1 MPYIS
6 TTTRAMASASS
17 GAQTYARRRR
27 AQAYKHD
34 GTELSVM
41 DWFCGAGGST
51 QGADA
56 VPGVK
61 VTRAANHW
69 KRAIESHERN
79 FPGVAHYIGDIRKA
93 PVWAWPITDI
103 HWGSPECFPA
113 GTMILTRRGM
123 VPIEDV
129 AVGDEVFTHERR
141 WRPVTTTMRKT
152 ASTVRVKGHGFAG
165 GIETT
170 TEHPFYT
177 RTRTKVWD
185 NDGRIY
191 RYQLDDTSAWTEAG
205 KLDGHLWATPI
216 DFGEALSVPPVGG
229 RGIEQTRGFWW
240 MVGRW
245 LGDGSVTMVPAT
257 GESHPRRPRMA
268 GRPAGSPCI
277 ECGAPARPRRNTVT
291 GLVSPYC
298 SDACKRRNS
307 HKNAPKGGRTRGRYE
322 MTIVCSFEEAPELGE
337 RLAAIPE
344 LNWNDREMRTASA
357 FTTAHRGLV
366 DWLVEHFGRHAH
378 GKKIPAWALT
388 MPREWRSALLDGYLS
403 ADGYHRANKV
413 QATTV
418 SKALALGLRMV
429 ANSLGIVANI
439 YGPYTRQPR
448 EIEGRPITARPYWV
462 VYWTE
467 NGRNFHHDAEGHRW
481 APVKTV
487 EPTGRQV
494 EVFNISVADD
504 ESYVA
509 DGITVHNCTKWSIA
523 QGKKRDFAKAVQGDL
538 LDLYAEMEA
547 EKFQTEDER
556 DSGPTEEEEASRAL
570 MEEIPLYLR
579 GVIERGGLVK
589 AGVVENVVDVRHWAE
604 WDRWVAEFHKLGYRT
619 KLVAL
624 NSMHAD
630 PRSVH
635 RAPQSRDRLYFV
647 YWHTSLGRNPNFEKW
662 LAPSACCTGCDQ
674 MVKARQVFR
683 KPGVDMGRY
692 KSQYD
697 YRCPNTKCGHQIVEP
712 ETLPAAAA
720 IDWSIAG
727 GRIGDRKTPLAEK
740 TMRRIQAGLDKF
752 ARPLMVPT
760 GGTWRDSATDLLDP
774 MPTRTTREN
783 DALAVPPLLVPC
795 DGREGKNARSIY
807 GPMQTQTA
815 RAEAGLAWLP
825 FITEI
830 RGGSSDV
837 RAITDPLATVCASG
851 NHHGLA
857 AVPMPGMMM
866 RNNGSTGDGGE
877 HCTDLVEPMR
887 TLTTTGH
894 QSLVTWE
901 PFLAPYYGNGTPR
914 PVSEPVGALTTRDR
928 FALVQGD
935 INIEDVLFRMLQP
948 HEIQRAMAFADDY
961 VVLGS
966 KRDRVRQLGNAVTPN
981 VSEVLICMLA
991 ECITGEEI
999 NRYDLA
1005 A

>member
-6 TTTRAMASASS
+6 TTTRAMASAAS

-27 AQAYKHD
+27 AKAYKHD

-56 VPGVK
+56 VPNVK

-93 PVWAWPITDI
+93 PVWAWPVSDI
-103 HWGSPECFPA
+103 HWGSPE
-113 GTMILTRRGM
+113 
-123 VPIEDV
+123 
-129 AVGDEVFTHERR
+129 
-141 WRPVTTTMRKT
+141 
-152 ASTVRVKGHGFAG
+152 
-165 GIETT
+165 
-170 TEHPFYT
+170 
-177 RTRTKVWD
+177 
-185 NDGRIY
+185 
-191 RYQLDDTSAWTEAG
+191 
-205 KLDGHLWATPI
+205 
-216 DFGEALSVPPVGG
+216 
-229 RGIEQTRGFWW
+229 
-240 MVGRW
+240 
-245 LGDGSVTMVPAT
+245 
-257 GESHPRRPRMA
+257 
-268 GRPAGSPCI
+268 
-277 ECGAPARPRRNTVT
+277 
-291 GLVSPYC
+291 
-298 SDACKRRNS
+298 
-307 HKNAPKGGRTRGRYE
+307 
-322 MTIVCSFEEAPELGE
+322 
-337 RLAAIPE
+337 
-344 LNWNDREMRTASA
+344 
-357 FTTAHRGLV
+357 
-366 DWLVEHFGRHAH
+366 
-378 GKKIPAWALT
+378 
-388 MPREWRSALLDGYLS
+388 
-403 ADGYHRANKV
+403 
-413 QATTV
+413 
-418 SKALALGLRMV
+418 
-429 ANSLGIVANI
+429 
-439 YGPYTRQPR
+439 
-448 EIEGRPITARPYWV
+448 
-462 VYWTE
+462 
-467 NGRNFHHDAEGHRW
+467 
-481 APVKTV
+481 
-487 EPTGRQV
+487 
-494 EVFNISVADD
+494 
-504 ESYVA
+504 
-509 DGITVHNCTKWSIA
+509 CTKWSIA
-523 QGKKRDFAKAVQGDL
+523 QGKKRSFAKAVQGDL
-538 LDLYAEMEA
+538 LDLYAELEREEE
-547 EKFQTEDER
+547 EKFQTGEER
-556 DSGPTEEEEASRAL
+556 DSGGPTEEEEASRAL

-579 GVIERGGLVK
+579 GVIERGQLVK
-589 AGVVENVVDVRHWAE
+589 AGVVENVVDVRQWAE

-619 KLVAL
+619 RLVAL

-647 YWHTSLGRNPNFEKW
+647 YWHRSLGRNPNFEKW
-662 LAPSACCTGCDQ
+662 LAPSAFCTGCGE

-683 KPGVDMGRY
+683 RPGVDMGRY

-727 GRIGDRKTPLAEK
+727 GRIGDRDKPLAEK

-760 GGTWRDSATDLLDP
+760 GGTWRDAATDLLEP

-795 DGREGKNARSIY
+795 DGREGKNARTIY

-815 RAEAGLAWLP
+815 RAEAGLAWLLP

-837 RAITDPLATVCASG
+837 RAVTDPLATVCASG

-866 RNNGSTGDGGE
+866 RNNGSRGDGGE
-877 HCTDLVEPMR
+877 HCTSLAEPMR
-887 TLTTTGH
+887 ALTTTGH

-914 PVSEPVGALTTRDR
+914 PVSEPVGALSTRDR
-928 FALVQGD
+928 FALVQGE

-948 HEIQRAMAFADDY
+948 HEIQRAMAFANDY

-966 KRDRVRQLGNAVTPN
+966 KRDRVRQLGNAVTPPAA
-981 VSEVLICMLA
+981 EILICLLA

-999 NRYDLA
+999 SRYDLA

>member
-1 MPYIS
+1 MKEDDTPTHPEGTDRMPYIS
-6 TTTRAMASASS
+6 STTRAMASASS
-17 GAQTYARRRR
+17 SAQTYALRRRTK
-27 AQAYKHD
+27 AYRHD

-56 VPGVK
+56 VPNVK

-69 KRAIESHERN
+69 RRAIESHERN

-103 HWGSPECFPA
+103 HWGSPEC
-113 GTMILTRRGM
+113 TR
-123 VPIEDV
+123 
-129 AVGDEVFTHERR
+129 
-141 WRPVTTTMRKT
+141 
-152 ASTVRVKGHGFAG
+152 
-165 GIETT
+165 
-170 TEHPFYT
+170 
-177 RTRTKVWD
+177 
-185 NDGRIY
+185 
-191 RYQLDDTSAWTEAG
+191 
-205 KLDGHLWATPI
+205 
-216 DFGEALSVPPVGG
+216 
-229 RGIEQTRGFWW
+229 
-240 MVGRW
+240 
-245 LGDGSVTMVPAT
+245 
-257 GESHPRRPRMA
+257 
-268 GRPAGSPCI
+268 
-277 ECGAPARPRRNTVT
+277 
-291 GLVSPYC
+291 
-298 SDACKRRNS
+298 
-307 HKNAPKGGRTRGRYE
+307 
-322 MTIVCSFEEAPELGE
+322 
-337 RLAAIPE
+337 
-344 LNWNDREMRTASA
+344 
-357 FTTAHRGLV
+357 
-366 DWLVEHFGRHAH
+366 
-378 GKKIPAWALT
+378 
-388 MPREWRSALLDGYLS
+388 
-403 ADGYHRANKV
+403 
-413 QATTV
+413 
-418 SKALALGLRMV
+418 
-429 ANSLGIVANI
+429 
-439 YGPYTRQPR
+439 
-448 EIEGRPITARPYWV
+448 
-462 VYWTE
+462 
-467 NGRNFHHDAEGHRW
+467 
-481 APVKTV
+481 
-487 EPTGRQV
+487 
-494 EVFNISVADD
+494 
-504 ESYVA
+504 
-509 DGITVHNCTKWSIA
+509 WSIA

-538 LDLYAEMEA
+538 LDLYADLEA
-547 EKFQTEDER
+547 DKFQTEDER
-556 DSGPTEEEEASRAL
+556 DSGPTAEDEASRAL

-589 AGVVENVVDVRHWAE
+589 AGVVENVVDVRQWAE
-604 WDRWVAEFHKLGYRT
+604 WDRWIAEFHKMGYRT
-619 KLVAL
+619 RLVAL
-624 NSMHAD
+624 NSMHAE

-635 RAPQSRDRLYFV
+635 RAPQSRDRLYLV
-647 YWHTSLGRNPNFEKW
+647 YWHQSLGRTPNFEKW
-662 LAPSACCTGCDQ
+662 LAPSAFCTGCDQ

-795 DGREGKNARSIY
+795 DGREGKNARTVY

-837 RAITDPLATVCASG
+837 RAISDPLATVCASG

-877 HCTDLVEPMR
+877 HCTDLAEPMR

-914 PVSEPVGALTTRDR
+914 PVSEPVGAISTRDR

-935 INIEDVLFRMLQP
+935 IKIEDVLFRMLQP

-999 NRYDLA
+999 DRYDLA

>member
-6 TTTRAMASASS
+6 TTTRAMASASG

-41 DWFCGAGGST
+41 DWFAGVGGST

-69 KRAIESHERN
+69 KQAIASHERN

-129 AVGDEVFTHERR
+129 EVGDEVFTHERR
-141 WRPVTTTMRKT
+141 WRPVTTTMRKM
-152 ASTVRVKGHGFAG
+152 ADTVLVKGVGHAG

-170 TEHPFYT
+170 AEHPFLT
-177 RTRTKVWD
+177 RRR
-185 NDGRIY
+185 GRVHLNKKQG
-191 RYQLDDTSAWTEAG
+191 YQWRLTSEPAGWTEA
-205 KLDGHLWATPI
+205 KNLDGHMWATPLDFGDELPVPEIGRRGGI
-216 DFGEALSVPPVGG
+216 DFTPE
-229 RGIEQTRGFWW
+229 FWW
-240 MVGRW
+240 LVGRW
-245 LGDGSVTMVPAT
+245 LGDGSLRLSSAT
-257 GESHPRRPRMA
+257 ETQRPRFDM
-268 GRPAGSPCI
+268 I
-277 ECGAPARPRRNTVT
+277 VTCG
-291 GLVSPYC
+291 
-298 SDACKRRNS
+298 
-307 HKNAPKGGRTRGRYE
+307 HH
-322 MTIVCSFEEAPELGE
+322 EADELGE
-337 RLAAIPE
+337 RLDAVLSGNA
-344 LNWNDREMRTASA
+344 LTWQRREQRTATV
-357 FTTAHRGLV
+357 FTTTHRGLV
-366 DWLVEHFGRHAH
+366 EWLVEHFGQHSY
-378 GKKIPAWALT
+378 GKTVPAWAFT
-388 MPREWRSALLDGYLS
+388 MPVSWREGLLDGYLS
-403 ADGYHRANKV
+403 ADGSTSGRYT
-413 QATTV
+413 QMSTV
-418 SKALALGLRMV
+418 SRRLALGLRMLANTLGHV
-429 ANSLGIVANI
+429 ANLS
-439 YGPYTRQPR
+439 GPYTRKGERQ
-448 EIEGRPITARPYWV
+448 IEGRAINERPQWMVTWITDGPSKA
-462 VYWTE
+462 
-467 NGRNFHHDAEGHRW
+467 FHIDEGGYRW

-494 EVFNISVADD
+494 EVFNISVAED
-504 ESYVA
+504 ESYMA
-509 DGITVHNCTKWSIA
+509 DGVIVHNCTKWSIA

-538 LDLYAEMEA
+538 LDLYAEME
-547 EKFQTEDER
+547 EEQFQTGEER
-556 DSGPTEEEEASRAL
+556 DNGPTEEEAASRAL

-589 AGVVENVVDVRHWAE
+589 AGVVENVVDVRQWFE
-604 WDRWVAEFHKLGYRT
+604 WDRWVSEFHKMGYRT
-619 KLVAL
+619 RLVAL

-630 PRSVH
+630 PRSVN

-647 YWHTSLGRNPNFEKW
+647 YWHRSLGRNPNFEKW
-662 LAPSACCTGCDQ
+662 LAPSAFCTSCGE

-683 KPGVDMGRY
+683 RPGVDMGRY

-697 YRCPNTKCGHQIVEP
+697 YRCPNTKCGHRIVEP

-727 GRIGDRKTPLAEK
+727 GRIGDRDKPLAEK

-752 ARPLMVPT
+752 ARPMMVPT
-760 GGTWRDSATDLLDP
+760 GGTWRDAASDVLEP

-795 DGREGKNARSIY
+795 DGREGKNARPIY
-807 GPMQTQTA
+807 GPMQTQTT

-866 RNNGSTGDGGE
+866 RNNGSTGNGGE
-877 HCTDLVEPMR
+877 HCTGLDDPMR

-894 QSLVTWE
+894 QSLVTWG

-914 PVSEPVGALTTRDR
+914 PVSEPVGALSTRDR
-928 FALVQGD
+928 YALVTGELK
-935 INIEDVLFRMLQP
+935 IEDVLFRMLQP

-966 KRDRVRQLGNAVTPN
+966 KRDRVRQLGNAVTPPAA
-981 VSEVLICMLA
+981 EILICLLA

-999 NRYDLA
+999 SRYDLTA
-1005 A
+1005 

>member
-6 TTTRAMASASS
+6 TTTRTMASASS
-17 GAQTYARRRR
+17 GAQTFAHRRR
-27 AQAYKHD
+27 AKAYKHD

-56 VPGVK
+56 VPNVK

-113 GTMILTRRGM
+113 GTLILTRRGLI
-123 VPIEDV
+123 PIEEV

-141 WRPVTTTMRKT
+141 WRPVTDTMSRM
-152 ASTVRVKGHGFAG
+152 ANTVQVKGVGLAG
-165 GIETT
+165 GVETT
-170 TEHPFYT
+170 AEHPFLT
-177 RTRTKVWD
+177 RRR
-185 NDGRIY
+185 GRAHVNKKQGY
-191 RYQLDDTSAWTEAG
+191 RWRLTSEPAAWTEA
-205 KLDGHLWATPI
+205 KNLDGHMWATPI
-216 DFGEALSVPPVGG
+216 DFGDELPVPEIGG
-229 RGIEQTRGFWW
+229 RGGIDFTPEFWW
-240 MVGRW
+240 LVGRW
-245 LGDGSVTMVPAT
+245 LGDGSLHYSEKPQ
-257 GESHPRRPRMA
+257 
-268 GRPAGSPCI
+268 
-277 ECGAPARPRRNTVT
+277 
-291 GLVSPYC
+291 
-298 SDACKRRNS
+298 
-307 HKNAPKGGRTRGRYE
+307 
-322 MTIVCSFEEAPELGE
+322 GE
-337 RLAAIPE
+337 RSRGEVIVTCGHHEVEELATRLEAVGG
-344 LNWNDREMRTASA
+344 LRWYRRDMRTAGA
-357 FTTAHRGLV
+357 FGTGHRGLV
-366 DWLVEHFGRHAH
+366 QWLMEHFGHGAH
-378 GKKIPAWALT
+378 RKTIPAWVLT
-388 MPREWRSALLDGYLS
+388 LPVESRRALLGGYLS
-403 ADGYHRANKV
+403 ADGSTSGPNT
-413 QATTV
+413 QMSTV
-418 SKALALGLRMV
+418 SKSLAVGLRV
-429 ANSLGIVANI
+429 LANSLGHVANLS
-439 YGPYTRQPR
+439 GPYVRKGERQ
-448 EIEGRPITARPYWV
+448 IEGRAVNERPQWMVTWITDGPRHA
-462 VYWTE
+462 
-467 NGRNFHHDAEGHRW
+467 FHIDQDGYRW
-481 APVKTV
+481 APVKVV

-509 DGITVHNCTKWSIA
+509 DGITTHNCTKWSIA

-538 LDLYAEMEA
+538 LDLYAELEE
-547 EKFQTEDER
+547 EKFQTGDER
-556 DSGPTEEEEASRAL
+556 DSGGPTEEEEASRAL

-579 GVIERGGLVK
+579 GVIERGHLVK
-589 AGVVENVVDVRHWAE
+589 AGVVENVVDVRQWAE
-604 WDRWVAEFHKLGYRT
+604 WDRWVAEFHKLGYKTR
-619 KLVAL
+619 LVAL

-662 LAPSACCTGCDQ
+662 LAPSAFCTGCDQ

-683 KPGVDMGRY
+683 RPGVDMGRY

-712 ETLPAAAA
+712 ETIPAAAA

-752 ARPLMVPT
+752 ARPMMVPT
-760 GGTWRDSATDLLDP
+760 GGTWRDAATDLLDP

-795 DGREGKNARSIY
+795 DGREGKNARTIY

-877 HCTDLVEPMR
+877 HCTDLAEPMR

-914 PVSEPVGALTTRDR
+914 PVSDPVGALSTRDR

-981 VSEVLICMLA
+981 ASEVLICLLA

-999 NRYDLA
+999 SRYDLA